1 MSDTEEYNKLLA
13 EYRNLQLRVTKFS
26 AVEQAMINIRDRLDS
41 ELDMHKRMHTYST
54 LALECNSENEFA
66 ALTAESI
73 VGIFETEMAL
83 VFIDKLQDRQ
93 SYIFSWEGVDS
104 ASVNTNKAADILR
117 SLTSKH
123 SNAVEI
129 LSAGELKMFQ
139 PVYALKEALWY
150 HHAEKELGF
159 SITVLGMN
167 SIARAPLYNT
177 IETRLKAIFSVF
189 CQQVTSLLTNITRGQ
204 TIKMQFDA
212 LTAATKELNKLSLI
226 ATKTQNCVIITDA
239 AGKIEWVNRAFE
251 ELYEFTLEEIS
262 GKLPR
267 EVIVAPDSQEMIVNL
282 VKTAVATRQTQSK
295 TILTFSKHHHEFR
308 SFIEITP
315 VFNDSDELMNT
326 VALIKDV
333 TEIHNYQVSLEQKN
347 VELKKINSELD
358 NFVYSVSH
366 DLRSPLLSIKGLLT
380 LIAMDETKHKLDLS
394 YIQLALTSV
403 DRLDDTIQEILDYS
417 RNARFDLNLTQV
429 DLCEIVR
436 HIFEDLKYSVE
447 PPVLFNLDI
456 IGSSVITTDKF
467 RLETIL
473 KNLVGNGFKY
483 RRTDIDQ
490 CNVLVKVDTTGD
502 VVDISVSDNG
512 IGISEKNLPRIF
524 EMFYRG
530 SSAVPGTGLGLYIC
544 KEIAEKLN
552 GTLRAES
559 ELGKGTTIKLQLP
572 NHYNHNQQ

>member
-1 MSDTEEYNKLLA
+1 VSDTDEYNKLLE

-54 LALECNSENEFA
+54 LALKCNSENEFA

-83 VFIDKLQDRQ
+83 VFIDKLQDQQ
-93 SYIFSWEGVDS
+93 SYIFSWEGVES
-104 ASVNTNKAADILR
+104 AFVDTNKASAILR
-117 SLTSKH
+117 SLAPKH
-123 SNAVEI
+123 SNAVKV

-159 SITVLGMN
+159 SITVVGMN

-189 CQQVTSLLTNITRGQ
+189 CQQVTSILTNITRGQ
-204 TIKMQFDA
+204 TIKMQFEA
-212 LTAATKELNKLSLI
+212 LTAATTELNKLSLI

-239 AGKIEWVNRAFE
+239 NGKIEWVNRAFE
-251 ELYEFTLEEIS
+251 ELYDYRLEEIA

-267 EVIVAPDSQEMIVNL
+267 EVIVAPDSQEVIVHL
-282 VKTAVATRQTQSK
+282 VKTAVSARQTQSK
-295 TILTFSKHHHEFR
+295 NISTFSKHHHEFR

-315 VFNDSDELMNT
+315 VFNESDDLTNT
-326 VALIKDV
+326 VALIKDI

-347 VELKKINSELD
+347 IELKKINSELD

-366 DLRSPLLSIKGLLT
+366 DLRSPLLSIKGLLN
-380 LIAMDETKHKLDLS
+380 LIAMDETKNNLDLS

-429 DLCEIVR
+429 DLREIVQ

-447 PPVLFNLDI
+447 PRVHFALEVT
-456 IGSSVITTDKF
+456 GSSVITTDEY

-483 RRTDIDQ
+483 RKTGSDQ
-490 CNVLVKVDTTGD
+490 CEVRVTVDTSGKA
-502 VVDISVSDNG
+502 IKIAVSDNG
-512 IGISEKNLPRIF
+512 MGISQKNLPRIF

-530 SSAVPGTGLGLYIC
+530 SSEVPGTGLGLYIC
-544 KEIAEKLN
+544 KEIIEKLN
-552 GTLRAES
+552 GTISAKS
-559 ELGKGTTIKLQLP
+559 EVGKGTTVKLQLP
-572 NHYNHNQQ
+572 AQPNKN

>member
-1 MSDTEEYNKLLA
+1 MSDTEEFNKLLA
-13 EYRNLQLRVTKFS
+13 EYRDLQLRVTKFS

-54 LALECNSENEFA
+54 LALECNSEYEFA

-104 ASVNTNKAADILR
+104 ASVDTNKAADILR

-204 TIKMQFDA
+204 TIKMQFEA

-239 AGKIEWVNRAFE
+239 AGKIEWVNHAFE
-251 ELYEFTLEEIS
+251 LLYDYKLEEIT
-262 GKLPR
+262 GRLPR
-267 EVIVAPDSQEMIVNL
+267 EVIIASDSQELILGL
-282 VKTAVATRQTQSK
+282 VKSAISSKQTQSK
-295 TILTFSKHHHEFR
+295 AITTFSKNQQEFR

-315 VFNDSDELMNT
+315 IFGNTGELLNT
-326 VALIKDV
+326 VALIQDV
-333 TEIHNYQVSLEQKN
+333 TDIHNYQTSLEHKN

-366 DLRSPLLSIKGLLT
+366 DLRSPLLSIKGLLN
-380 LIAMDETKHKLDLS
+380 LIAMDETKNDIYLE
-394 YIQLALTSV
+394 YIRLALTSV

-417 RNARFDLNLTQV
+417 RNARFDLSLSEL
-429 DLCEIVR
+429 DLREIVQ

-447 PPVLFNLDI
+447 PPVYFNLQI
-456 IGSSVITTDKF
+456 IGSSVITSDKF

-483 RRTDIDQ
+483 RSTDIDQ
-490 CNVLVKVDTTGD
+490 CYVLVKVDTTGD
-502 VVDISVSDNG
+502 HVDISVSDNG
-512 IGISEKNLPRIF
+512 TGISEKNLPRIF

-552 GTLRAES
+552 GTLSAES

>member
-1 MSDTEEYNKLLA
+1 MSDTDEYNKLLE

-54 LALECNSENEFA
+54 LALKCNSENEFA

-83 VFIDKLQDRQ
+83 VFIDKLQDQQ
-93 SYIFSWEGVDS
+93 SYIFSWEGVES
-104 ASVNTNKAADILR
+104 AFVDTNKASAILR
-117 SLTSKH
+117 SLAPKH
-123 SNAVEI
+123 SNAVKV

-159 SITVLGMN
+159 SITVVGMN

-189 CQQVTSLLTNITRGQ
+189 CQQVTSILTNITRGQ
-204 TIKMQFDA
+204 TIKMQFEA
-212 LTAATKELNKLSLI
+212 LTAATTELNKLSLI

-239 AGKIEWVNRAFE
+239 NGKIEWVNRAFE
-251 ELYEFTLEEIS
+251 ELYDYRLEEIA

-267 EVIVAPDSQEMIVNL
+267 EVIVAPDSQEVIVHL
-282 VKTAVATRQTQSK
+282 VKTAVSARQTQSK
-295 TILTFSKHHHEFR
+295 NISTFSKHHHEFR

-315 VFNDSDELMNT
+315 VFNESDDLTNT
-326 VALIKDV
+326 VALIKDI

-347 VELKKINSELD
+347 IELKKINSELD

-366 DLRSPLLSIKGLLT
+366 DLRSPLLSIKGLLN
-380 LIAMDETKHKLDLS
+380 LIAMDETKNNLDLS

-429 DLCEIVR
+429 DLREIVQ

-447 PPVLFNLDI
+447 PRVHFALEVT
-456 IGSSVITTDKF
+456 GSSVITTDEY

-483 RRTDIDQ
+483 RKTGSDQ
-490 CNVLVKVDTTGD
+490 CEVRVTVDTSGKA
-502 VVDISVSDNG
+502 IKIAVSDNG
-512 IGISEKNLPRIF
+512 MGISQKNLPRIF

-530 SSAVPGTGLGLYIC
+530 SSEVPGTGLGLYIC
-544 KEIAEKLN
+544 KEIIEKLN
-552 GTLRAES
+552 GTISAKS
-559 ELGKGTTIKLQLP
+559 EVGKGTTVKLQLP
-572 NHYNHNQQ
+572 AQPNKN